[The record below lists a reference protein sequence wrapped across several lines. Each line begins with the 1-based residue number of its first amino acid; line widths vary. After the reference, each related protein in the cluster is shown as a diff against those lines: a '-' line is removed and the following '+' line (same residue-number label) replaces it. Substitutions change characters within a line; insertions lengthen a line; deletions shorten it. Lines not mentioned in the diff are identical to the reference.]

1 MSQPEAVV
9 ATGGGMARVDRGR
22 WIDLGTRILAV
33 AYFGFLCWLA
43 GSAALKVAP
52 AVFAGT
58 ATDAGTRTLLVKATA
73 VAFSGLLVGVYLFR
87 GRPTRQA
94 RGLVPRVTALLN
106 AVVLPAAMVFPAGL
120 GWVPSTASTGVAVTG
135 LILVGVGHLVAAI
148 VLGFLGRSFSIFPEA
163 RKLVTHGPYAVVRH
177 PLYAAE
183 LFAVAGIAMQHWSWW
198 VALMVVAQLGVLLGR
213 MHFEEQVLGAE
224 FPEYAAYRAR
234 TKRLIPGV
242 W

>member
-1 MSQPEAVV
+1 
-9 ATGGGMARVDRGR
+9 MAPDTRGR
-22 WIDLGTRILAV
+22 LIDVGTRILAL
-33 AYFGFLCWLA
+33 AYFGFLCWTA
-43 GSAALKVAP
+43 AVSALKVAP
-52 AVFAGT
+52 AVLAGT
-58 ATDAGTRTLLVKATA
+58 AGDAEVRTLLVKATA

-87 GRPTRQA
+87 GRPVRQA
-94 RGLVPRVTALLN
+94 RGLLPRVTALAN
-106 AVVLPAAMVFPAGL
+106 AVVLPAAMVLPAGL
-120 GWVPSTASTGVAVTG
+120 GWVPSTASTRVAVG
-135 LILVGVGHLVAAI
+135 GFILVGVGHLVAAI
-148 VLGFLGRSFSIFPEA
+148 VLGFLGRSFSILPEA
-163 RKLVTHGPYAVVRH
+163 RKLVTHGPYRVVRH

-198 VALMVVAQLGVLLGR
+198 VALMVVAQLAVLLGR

>member
-1 MSQPEAVV
+1 MGPD
-9 ATGGGMARVDRGR
+9 TRGR
-22 WIDLGTRILAV
+22 LIDVGTRVLALV
-33 AYFGFLCWLA
+33 YFGFICWIA
-43 GSAALKVAP
+43 AVAALKVAP
-52 AVFAGT
+52 AVYAGT
-58 ATDAGTRTLLVKATA
+58 AGEAEFRTLLVKATA

-87 GRPTRQA
+87 GRPVRQA
-94 RGLVPRVTALLN
+94 RGLLPRATALLN
-106 AVVLPAAMVFPAGL
+106 AVVLPAAMVLPAGL
-120 GWVPSTASTGVAVTG
+120 GWVPSTASTRVAVAG
-135 LILVGVGHLVAAI
+135 FVLVGVGHLVAVV
-148 VLGFLGRSFSIFPEA
+148 VLGFLGRSFSILPEA
-163 RKLVTHGPYAVVRH
+163 RKLVTHGPYHVVRH

-183 LFAVAGIAMQHWSWW
+183 LFAVAGIAMQYWSWW

>member
-1 MSQPEAVV
+1 MGP
-9 ATGGGMARVDRGR
+9 DIRGR
-22 WIDLGTRILAV
+22 LIDGASRALAL
-33 AYFGFLCWLA
+33 AYFGLLFWI
-43 GSAALKVAP
+43 AAAASLKVAP

-58 ATDAGTRTLLVKATA
+58 AGEAEVRTLLVKATA

-87 GRPTRQA
+87 GRPVRQA
-94 RGLVPRVTALLN
+94 QGLLPRVTALLN

-120 GWVPSTASTGVAVTG
+120 GWVPSTASTRVAVAG
-135 LILVGVGHLVAAI
+135 FVLVGVGHLVAVV
-148 VLGFLGRSFSIFPEA
+148 VLAFLGRSFSILPEA
-163 RKLVTHGPYAVVRH
+163 RKLVTHGPYRIVRH

-234 TKRLIPGV
+234 TKRLIPRV